1 MERKDKFDIVLKTI
15 ALIGAIVSFFYG
27 IYNYKNINKDD
38 SAKAFWNQ
46 QFPIYKDLCSSAATI
61 ATSKDSLLVQKATDD
76 FWRMYY
82 GEARMVVDW
91 GVHKKMSQYASIL
104 KDFERGFKSSDELTL
119 ASYELATQCRKSLS
133 ESWNI
138 PLSELSSE

>member
-1 MERKDKFDIVLKTI
+1 MEKKDKIDIVLKTV
-15 ALIGAIVSFFYG
+15 AVAGAIVSFFYG
-27 IYNYKNINKDD
+27 LYNYNKINKDE

-46 QFPIYKDLCSSAATI
+46 QFPIYKDLCISTATI
-61 ATSKDSLLVQKATDD
+61 ATSKDSLLVRKATDD

-91 GVHKKMSQYASIL
+91 EVHKKMSSYASIL
-104 KDFERGFKSSDELTL
+104 KDFERGFNSSEELTL
-119 ASYELATQCRKSLS
+119 SSYELATQCRKSLS

-138 PLSELSSE
+138 PLSELTSE